1 MPTYEF
7 KHFGKGKTAYEAL
20 FLDRRGEHEL
30 IENWIDDQSKT
41 YLDKEY
47 DSQYISEIFWNMH
60 SLRLIDIFRFEQIDI
75 ESFPEEFNRE
85 DIQKLI
91 VKYKHNEQ
99 VHHSLLQLSNLFN
112 EHLNN
117 KREEIARERA
127 VEDCNYFFPFERK
140 GKKPSNED
148 VAEFF
153 GVELVIEGVYDYAD
167 ELQKNESC
175 VICPHCDNAIENNEL
190 IGFTEAYKYTQPDC
204 YICPSCEEVIHKSD
218 ISSQTQL
225 SNSIKLKLV
234 I

>member
-1 MPTYEF
+1 
-7 KHFGKGKTAYEAL
+7 
-20 FLDRRGEHEL
+20 
-30 IENWIDDQSKT
+30 
-41 YLDKEY
+41 
-47 DSQYISEIFWNMH
+47 MH

-117 KREEIARERA
+117 KREAIARERA
-127 VEDCNYFFPFERK
+127 AEDFSCFFPYNRSCK
-140 GKKPSNED
+140 DTSNED

-175 VICPHCDNAIENNEL
+175 VICPHCDNAIEHSEL
-190 IGFTEAYKYTQPDC
+190 MAFTEAYEYAEPDC
-204 YICPSCEEVIHKSD
+204 YICPSCEEVINKSD
-218 ISSQTQL
+218 IASQQQL
-225 SNSIKLKLV
+225 SNSVKLKLV